1 MGLLDKI
8 QTDLTTAMKSGDSDR
23 TAVLRLLVAALKNER
38 IKVGHDLGEAEE
50 QKVLARE
57 AKQRK
62 DSVEA
67 YEKGGRAELAEAEKA
82 ELTVIEAYLPEQLD
96 EAAVSKLVAEAIAE
110 TGASGPQAMGQ
121 VIGAVMKKAGGAA
134 DGGLV
139 ARLVREKL
147 Q

>member
-38 IKVGHDLGEAEE
+38 IKVGHDLGEVEE

-96 EAAVSKLVAEAIAE
+96 EAAVSKLVAAAIAE

>member
-38 IKVGHDLGEAEE
+38 IKVGHDLGEVEE